1 MPEQLLAYA
10 KHAVRKITEK
20 LPPDGHVEDALGRVC
35 VIVRAR
41 TGHDFSQYKE
51 NTILRRIDRRMVIH
65 QLDNLD
71 LYVRFLQHN
80 PQEVD
85 LLFRELLIG
94 VTNFFRDP
102 EAFEALEKRPLP
114 ALLEKK
120 AEGEQVRVW
129 VPGCS
134 TGEEAYS
141 VAMAI
146 HDIMKTMNKEFE
158 VQIFA
163 TDIDTNAIDIARAGV
178 YPSVIAPDVKPDRL
192 ERFLV
197 KENGNYRIKKEVR
210 ETVVFASQNLIKD
223 PPFTRLDL
231 ICCRNVMIYLK
242 AELQKKLIPLF
253 HYSLRPGGI
262 LFLGSSETIGG
273 FVDLFRLEDKKW
285 KIYSRR
291 DSVTAGLSLVD
302 FPLTAGSK
310 NRETRSPEKRSKEN
324 VPLPLA
330 LERLLLE
337 KFVPPSVLINQQGDI
352 IHLHGRTGEF
362 LEPPQGSPKFNI
374 IEMAR
379 EGLRLQLSS
388 AMRKAK
394 ANKKNPAARTS
405 GSRPTAVLL
414 P

>member
-1 MPEQLLAYA
+1 MPKPRKEHNSKKPSGETVENTTKALVKVDDQGLVDRNSFYVVGIGASAGGLEAFEAFFDSMPSDSGMAFILISHLDPQHASILPELIQRHTIMRVIPARDGLRIEPNTVYVTIPDKDMAVLNGALTLLEVVQRQGIRAPIDSFFRSLAQDRREKAICVVISGMGSDGSLGLKAIKAELGMAMVQEPASARYDSMPLNAITSGLVDYVLPPDKMPEQLLAYA

-178 YPSVIAPDVKPDRL
+178 YPSVIAP
-192 ERFLV
+192 
-197 KENGNYRIKKEVR
+197 
-210 ETVVFASQNLIKD
+210 T
-223 PPFTRLDL
+223 
-231 ICCRNVMIYLK
+231 
-242 AELQKKLIPLF
+242 
-253 HYSLRPGGI
+253 
-262 LFLGSSETIGG
+262 
-273 FVDLFRLEDKKW
+273 
-285 KIYSRR
+285 
-291 DSVTAGLSLVD
+291 
-302 FPLTAGSK
+302 
-310 NRETRSPEKRSKEN
+310 
-324 VPLPLA
+324 
-330 LERLLLE
+330 
-337 KFVPPSVLINQQGDI
+337 
-352 IHLHGRTGEF
+352 
-362 LEPPQGSPKFNI
+362 
-374 IEMAR
+374 
-379 EGLRLQLSS
+379 
-388 AMRKAK
+388 
-394 ANKKNPAARTS
+394 
-405 GSRPTAVLL
+405 
-414 P
+414 